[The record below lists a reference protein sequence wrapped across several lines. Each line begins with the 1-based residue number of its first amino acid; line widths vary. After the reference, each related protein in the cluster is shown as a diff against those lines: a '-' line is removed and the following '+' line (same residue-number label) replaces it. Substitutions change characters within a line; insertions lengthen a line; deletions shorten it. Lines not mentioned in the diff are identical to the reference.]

1 MAERRPRPT
10 GYMDKERLES
20 ERRRKEYLEWL
31 KKAQAE
37 SKARRKAF
45 VASNRAYSKTIGREP
60 GDPTYDKYMKLYK
73 GLRYKDSYGKH
84 EELPLDKRTQ
94 G

>member
-1 MAERRPRPT
+1 MMVERKPRST

-20 ERRRKEYLEWL
+20 ERRRKEYLDWL
-31 KKAQAE
+31 KRSQAE

-45 VASNRAYSKTIGREP
+45 VASTRKYSATVGK
-60 GDPTYDKYMKLYK
+60 YDSPKYKEDIKKYK
-73 GLRYKDSYGKH
+73 ELRHKDSFGKH
-84 EELPLDKRTQ
+84 EELPLDKKTQ